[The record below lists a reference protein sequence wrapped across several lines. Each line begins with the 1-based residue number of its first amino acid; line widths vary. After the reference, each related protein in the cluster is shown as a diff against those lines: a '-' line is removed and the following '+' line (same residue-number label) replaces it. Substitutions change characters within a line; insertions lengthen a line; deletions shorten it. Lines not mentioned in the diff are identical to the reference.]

1 MSSLSGPNVWRHAKR
16 WGNKPLGALGGEAPG
31 ANLPAGYNPLLSS
44 KMCIIRWLPFLYTF
58 FSDFQFL
65 ANLAKVWNDTSV
77 VVTFAKGMFF
87 FYQVNDLDMGN
98 AVERLRKYESTTPS
112 RWREEAEWRRA
123 NQAWLRRSQTV
134 AMKMLDR
141 MEEMHWTQQQVA
153 GMLGC
158 SQQYVS
164 RMVKGSENLSLEML
178 SKIEDV
184 MGVKVFALVLLP

>member
-1 MSSLSGPNVWRHAKR
+1 MTRIVSW
-16 WGNKPLGALGGEAPG
+16 
-31 ANLPAGYNPLLSS
+31 
-44 KMCIIRWLPFLYTF
+44 II
-58 FSDFQFL
+58 
-65 ANLAKVWNDTSV
+65 KI
-77 VVTFAKGMFF
+77 
-87 FYQVNDLDMGN
+87 VNDLDMGN

-141 MEEMHWTQQQVA
+141 LEEMHWTQQQVA